1 MSKQSMVQI
10 VLLGGSIVPFM
21 SYMRWNNCAFEGNF
35 NNGLCILIYQR
46 YAMATVQVLPADQLP
61 MDIIIVVPLTPRR
74 SCEVSGL
81 NFCSSGHFHGR
92 PDSRQ
97 AAVQTTSADAPVCC
111 SGSGVQVCHC
121 HLIVTRHAAFFCCG
135 LRSRVQRLQLFL
147 FL

>member
-1 MSKQSMVQI
+1 MVQI
-10 VLLGGSIVPFM
+10 VILGGSILPFM

-35 NNGLCILIYQR
+35 NSGLCILIYQR

-81 NFCSSGHFHGR
+81 NFGSSGHFHGR

-97 AAVQTTSADAPVCC
+97 AAVQTTSADTPVTAPAAVGVVCKFAT
-111 SGSGVQVCHC
+111 VI
-121 HLIVTRHAAFFCCG
+121 L
-135 LRSRVQRLQLFL
+135 L
-147 FL
+147 